1 MKLKYTTMNLCGVD
15 PGSVSAPAPPF
26 EFDDGSPFMK
36 KVLRIVD
43 NCLHRPETGV
53 AMAPFIFDAEHLH
66 PLMSRA
72 VVRLFKAEEDGY
84 SKLHDIMTS
93 PLVSG
98 LLLAD
103 RFEQPIGIGSC
114 NGLPEVGVNGVMCA
128 FEISSVFVELL
139 GRARSKYAELES
151 KKKKELTPILLS
163 IGCDTTN
170 PEAIYEALAT
180 AQTLYSACQIQ
191 MLCNGG
197 IGIDEIRTEYNERIK
212 PNPKGVQTLL
222 SILRAKIQENDIVC
236 FNECTEGMV
245 EYIQEFTERTQDRLL
260 FHQPL
265 EGQDTVLVF
274 NSSTLQLSDETPP
287 PLDLFRQTM
296 TAVKQVEELQTKRR
310 LKDIPTKA
318 NFLLEFIMLQEPGI
332 MQRHLCGAEPTPQTR
347 AGKIWVSAVHLSS
360 NGDHVGLVPT
370 TYDILRRHKPADV
383 SDVFIMGDF
392 NNTRA
397 THQRF
402 AGDVDT
408 LGLCFAPPLTGGP
421 DGNGFF
427 SSIKNRGLTVQYLK
441 AAKPVKKTCDG
452 VLCESLIDE
461 WSVFGT
467 EVVASSDTEATK
479 FTCLPT
485 RDYIS
490 DHYGVTVAATIL
502 C

>member
-1 MKLKYTTMNLCGVD
+1 MKTQHTYTTMNLCGVD
-15 PGSVSAPAPPF
+15 PGSISAPTPPF
-26 EFDDGSPFMK
+26 EFDDGSPYMS
-36 KVLRIVD
+36 KVLKIVD
-43 NCLHRPETGV
+43 HCLHRPESNE

-72 VVRLFKAEEDGY
+72 VVQLFQAEDGD

-93 PLVSG
+93 PLVSA

-103 RFEQPIGIGSC
+103 RFEQPMGVGGC
-114 NGLPEVGVNGVMCA
+114 NGLPEIKTNGVMCA
-128 FEISSVFVELL
+128 FDMNSVFVELL
-139 GRARSKYAELES
+139 GRARSKYAELAS
-151 KKKKELTPILLS
+151 KKKKELIPVLQS
-163 IGCDTTN
+163 IGCDTNNT
-170 PEAIYEALAT
+170 EAIYEALAT
-180 AQTLYSACQIQ
+180 AQTLYSAVQIQ
-191 MLCNGG
+191 MLTNGG

-212 PNPKGVQTLL
+212 PNPKGVEQLL
-222 SILRAKIQENDIVC
+222 AILRAKIQEKDIVC
-236 FNECTEGMV
+236 INECTEAMV
-245 EYIQEFTERTQDRLL
+245 EYIQEFTDSTPDRRL

-274 NSSTLQLSDETPP
+274 NSSTLQLSDDSPP

-310 LKDIPTKA
+310 LKDVPTKA

-332 MQRHLCGAEPTPQTR
+332 MQRHLCGAETKIR

-383 SDVFIMGDF
+383 KDVFIMGDF

-408 LGLCFAPPLTGGP
+408 LGLCFAPPLTGGL
-421 DGNGFF
+421 DGNGFP
-427 SSIKNRGLTVQYLK
+427 SSIKNRGLTIQKSK

-452 VLCESLIDE
+452 VLCESIIDK
-461 WSVFGT
+461 WSIFGT
-467 EVVASSDTEATK
+467 EVVASSDTEATS

-490 DHYGVTVAATIL
+490 DHYGVTVAVTVV